1 MGLFNKLKNVFFEEE
16 YEEVE
21 EEEIVKP
28 KKEVVKV
35 AKKIE
40 LPEIK
45 KTKEKE
51 IDLEEEQ
58 EEYEED
64 EEEVENVEKVE
75 KFEKFEKFERV
86 ERKETEEKIEKEEN
100 KFKFP
105 MTFEEEDFYDD
116 SYKKEKPIVEEKR
129 SNPYGGMKKEV
140 KKEEPPKYIYENE
153 RVPLYEGK
161 EEKKDKP
168 IFRPTP
174 IISPIYGVLDK
185 NYKKEEIVT
194 KKPIVLSSASAKK
207 VDLDT
212 VREKAYGDLA
222 SDIKASM
229 QEEPVEKGKKEEDK
243 FYDLN
248 IDSPAVGRVTMGDA
262 EEYFNDLG
270 LEYNVDYKDTSLEK
284 ATGRRMDKR
293 SIINDEND
301 DEESSLENNLFDL
314 IESMY
319 EQKED

>member
-21 EEEIVKP
+21 EEEIVKQ

-45 KTKEKE
+45 KKKEKE

-58 EEYEED
+58 EEYEEV
-64 EEEVENVEKVE
+64 VENVEKVE
-75 KFEKFEKFERV
+75 KYEKFERP
-86 ERKETEEKIEKEEN
+86 ERKEPEEKVEKEEN

-116 SYKKEKPIVEEKR
+116 SYKREKTVVEEKR
-129 SNPYGGMKKEV
+129 SNPYGGVKEV

-229 QEEPVEKGKKEEDK
+229 QEESIEKEKKEENSL
-243 FYDLN
+243 YDLN
-248 IDSPAVGRVTMGDA
+248 VDSPAVGRVTMGDA

-293 SIINDEND
+293 SIIKDDND